1 MRSFLE
7 RALRTGLA
15 VLAGLVALGLLAA
28 AGGPGGGQ
36 TAEALTTIQGAT
48 DSQAGHARQSISRR
62 DKRRIRRAYRLYSS
76 GHKRKA
82 RRVMRKV
89 RDRRRIPLRRLNQT
103 HPLRAAVAGRRAGCG
118 WASGTASWE
127 VTFIGA
133 DVFKATLSQRYCW
146 KRGRI
151 TDFNRPQVTG
161 DITGFGELINFSY
174 EGVVGGQSSWERW
187 NGEKHGQRN
196 TAKAVKFHAC
206 TPVPTGCIFGVD
218 HIKGVA
224 LALLGNGTYGFGD
237 SD

>member
-7 RALRTGLA
+7 RPSRTGLPA
-15 VLAGLVALGLLAA
+15 AMLLALGLLIAA
-28 AGGPGGGQ
+28 EGSAGEGSTQ
-36 TAEALTTIQGAT
+36 ATASIQGSAG
-48 DSQAGHARQSISRR
+48 SQAAHAQQLRISDRN
-62 DKRRIRRAYRLYSS
+62 KRRIRRAYRLYSS

-146 KRGRI
+146 KKGRI

-174 EGVVGGQSSWERW
+174 EGVVGGQSGWERW

-224 LALLGNGTYGFGD
+224 LALLGNGTYAFGD